1 MDEDRPL
8 ASAVQSGENL
18 TAFDLDAIP
27 SQVEDPAEA
36 IDNRPMEV
44 RLADKVCLAKH
55 MSRLI

>member
-36 IDNRPMEV
+36 VDNRPMEV
-44 RLADKVCLAKH
+44 RLADKVC
-55 MSRLI
+55 